1 MAEFYNKGDQEI
13 FKNFKFVPQEKYR
26 TGFTAPGGQ
35 DASTPSFGITNTNA
49 FTNSGGGETRYDN
62 SFLPD
67 LPQFNYVDMVRKY
80 GADSKQ
86 AQQMLT
92 KSGATYPGDFQS
104 NEGGFEYTN
113 SFPDNSIQMENLD
126 NSYFNKGNTFQ
137 GERFNTNIQDEKQMI
152 AEMAAEG
159 IAPGDPYTYNNNRFS
174 TIEGQNNIFDVN
186 VKGDPALN
194 RGSKMAQG
202 DDPYSEK
209 AFEEEEDKKGFL
221 SKMISRAKQLGS
233 NLPGWAKVA
242 ATAMGGPFAAAA
254 SFLGNTGNK
263 GYEQFDPR
271 GNIKGG
277 VYTMDGVNY
286 ANPSIVNESYDND
299 PLSPTYG
306 TNRFDR
312 AKPGSFASYRT
323 LKDFFD
329 SKKDNKNTTT
339 NNNNNNNNNDGGGG
353 ENNSGDTE
361 SQTNSQAGVG
371 GFADYAKGGRVG
383 YFFGGR
389 ARLQGGGMSQGNES
403 NISQSTN
410 MGGGITGDLSTP
422 EQTANHNRAMRD
434 NQREKPSTIKN
445 IIDTGSELSYLNN
458 LKNLNVPGIALNFGV
473 NKFRNFLDNRKTKE
487 EDKLSYNTNSL
498 PTNNY
503 FAEVKQKDLDA
514 SKMKGFKQQDYPSY
528 KDQMEMLGGTTV
540 SPYEFKGLQD
550 GTITTTGTFTAAN
563 GGRAMF
569 KNGGLASIL

>member
-1 MAEFYNKGDQEI
+1 MATDAEI
-13 FKNFKFVPQEKYR
+13 RAAGLKYIPQQKYLQNPYELPIAPDPVAPVP
-26 TGFTAPGGQ
+26 G
-35 DASTPSFGITNTNA
+35 GITNTNA
-49 FTNSGGGETRYDN
+49 FTNSGGEETRYDN

-67 LPQFNYVDMVRKY
+67 LPQFNYVDMARKY
-80 GADSKQ
+80 GADSPQ

-92 KSGATYPGDFQS
+92 KAGATYPGNFQS

-113 SFPDNSIQMENLD
+113 SFPDNSIQMENLN
-126 NSYFNKGNTFQ
+126 NSYLNKGNTFQ

-221 SKMISRAKQLGS
+221 SKMISRAKQVGS
-233 NLPGWAKVA
+233 TLPGWARVA
-242 ATAMGGPFAAAA
+242 ATALGGPFAAAA
-254 SFLGNTGNK
+254 SFLGNAGGK

-271 GNIKGG
+271 GDFKGG

-286 ANPSIVNESYDND
+286 ANPSMVNESYDND
-299 PLSPTYG
+299 PSSPTYG

-323 LKDFFD
+323 LSAYLNRNKDT
-329 SKKDNKNTTT
+329 KKDTEPKTTTTT
-339 NNNNNNNNNDGGGG
+339 NNDNGNQNQGGGG
-353 ENNSGDTE
+353 ASDISDSNRGGYATDDTA
-361 SQTNSQAGVG
+361 SFFS
-371 GFADYAKGGRVG
+371 KGGRAG

-389 ARLQGGGMSQGNES
+389 
-403 NISQSTN
+403 
-410 MGGGITGDLSTP
+410 
-422 EQTANHNRAMRD
+422 
-434 NQREKPSTIKN
+434 
-445 IIDTGSELSYLNN
+445 
-458 LKNLNVPGIALNFGV
+458 V
-473 NKFRNFLDNRKTKE
+473 N
-487 EDKLSYNTNSL
+487 
-498 PTNNY
+498 
-503 FAEVKQKDLDA
+503 
-514 SKMKGFKQQDYPSY
+514 Y
-528 KDQMEMLGGTTV
+528 K
-540 SPYEFKGLQD
+540 K
-550 GTITTTGTFTAAN
+550 
-563 GGRAMF
+563 GGRVNF